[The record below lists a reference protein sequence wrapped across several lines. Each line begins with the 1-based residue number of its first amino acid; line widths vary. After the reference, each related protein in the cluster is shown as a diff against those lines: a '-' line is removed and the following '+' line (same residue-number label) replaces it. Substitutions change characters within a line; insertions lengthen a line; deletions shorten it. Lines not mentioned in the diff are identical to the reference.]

1 MGNRAVIQ
9 FGRSKKSPAIYLHWN
24 GGVESV
30 QAFLDVAKDLGC
42 RPDNYGVARL
52 AQIIGNW
59 FGGTLSLG
67 VGIADKLDRDNMDN
81 GTYIVKDWKI
91 VKRLFVPEYLVG
103 HVTNVLEYQSI
114 YDSVME
120 ANQPIFGKDA

>member
-24 GGVESV
+24 GGIESV

-42 RPDNYGVARL
+42 RPDDYGVARL

-67 VGIADKLDRDNMDN
+67 MGRADQLDRDNFDN
-81 GTYIVKDWKI
+81 GTYVVKDWKI
-91 VKRLFVPEYLVG
+91 VKRLFVPEYLDNHTINRV
-103 HVTNVLEYQSI
+103 EYQQI
-114 YDSVME
+114 YNSVME
-120 ANQPIFGKDA
+120 VNKPFFAKDA